1 MGDKGSPLL
10 TMQLLKQEAF
20 LFVLRR
26 SGIVILSSDQ
36 KGLFALKPEL
46 GFTSSAPS
54 CFQPY
59 SQLQKSI
66 RDLQD
71 ITKSDDDGLR

>member
-26 SGIVILSSDQ
+26 RGIVILSSDQ

-71 ITKSDDDGLR
+71 ITKSDDDDLR